1 MNRRGTV
8 VEIGGDAP
16 SIVGRGW
23 WRRGLVFGW
32 LMLVFLSADGRA
44 REATASG
51 DKVLGTLIDFAS
63 EAVGPYQGGYIDYWR
78 WSDEQ
83 RRRAGSLSR
92 LDIVVDPE
100 SGRKM
105 LRVQVLDP

>member
-1 MNRRGTV
+1 M
-8 VEIGGDAP
+8 
-16 SIVGRGW
+16 
-23 WRRGLVFGW
+23 FGW

-44 REATASG
+44 QEATASG

-83 RRRAGSLSR
+83 RRRAGSLRQR
-92 LDIVVDPE
+92 LE
-100 SGRKM
+100 
-105 LRVQVLDP
+105 RVERHAEHAEALAARR